1 MFGQRGK
8 SVGLLVNCGLLATA
22 VGSVVDVGRVV
33 QDAVSNPKVGPQVVH
48 IASTPHRCDK

>member
-48 IASTPHRCDK
+48 IASTPQRCDK